1 MKGDLTLFQ
10 DGVKVQI
17 LAYRKPKKE
26 SKTWNTAT
34 GHTFAYAGIGGRGN
48 AKGKSTKT
56 FRI

>member
-1 MKGDLTLFQ
+1 MKGDLTLFR

-56 FRI
+56 FVI